1 MTALTVVADSITI
14 IPDDIEGA
22 TKVVVHYVNATTF
35 SVRPGTHLKLVFDR
49 PVAFK
54 VVQG

>member
-14 IPDDIEGA
+14 IPDDAEGA
-22 TKVVVHYVNATTF
+22 TKVIVHYVNTATF
-35 SVRPGTHLKLVFDR
+35 SVRPGSHLKLVFER